1 MAGRESKKP
10 AFTAYPRQR
19 EAIEHVRGPIL
30 LVAGAGTGKTAV
42 LIQRIAHLIRAGHAK
57 PHEILAVTYTENA
70 AREMRERVAAEL
82 QGTDLNG
89 LQACTFHAYCFNLLI
104 RNDRQFGVLDDN
116 DLYVYL
122 RQHIR
127 ELGLK
132 YFVRAANVGKFL
144 KDLLD
149 FMRRCQ
155 DELVTPKKYAEYVE
169 RVEHGELRIHRV
181 TSSKHSDELTDEEV
195 LGRCREI
202 AAVFATVEKMLREK
216 NLGTFGHMITRALEL
231 VETDAG
237 VLAAEQKRARFLLVD
252 EFQDANFAQ
261 IRLLNRLA
269 GEDRNVFAVG
279 DPDQAIYRFRGA
291 STAAFDIFLRHFP
304 GAKVVRLDKNRRST
318 RPILQ
323 CAHALIDENPPILA
337 AGPDG
342 YSSARRTPLEAA
354 REEEAQQQGTP
365 LKSAPV
371 EVILGTK
378 ELEAA
383 DVAST
388 LQDSKKELRCA
399 WSDFA
404 ILYRSHL
411 HRTELVEELIAQGVP
426 FIIEDMDVMDTPP
439 VRDLVACMGA
449 VVSPSDSTSLFRV
462 AALPQFAMDPQELRA
477 VMKSVKRGTSLASVL
492 PKVEGGTRVLE
503 RLQTVRAEVQSE
515 ETKALQALQLIARGF
530 ELDADSPAVQAVFD
544 FVRNW
549 QEKPIISSGHLAEL
563 LEYLKYFGE
572 AGGTINVKTSLSADA
587 VRLMTAHAAKGLE
600 FQHVFILRA
609 NSGAF
614 PTSYKEPLVEFP
626 AELRD
631 KDSAAAGEGKQL
643 NEEEERRL
651 FYVAMTRARDSL
663 RIYAKPGVGK
673 DHTPPGF
680 VRPLLK
686 KRNLKPYLIEREARP
701 MQVDLFGGSA
711 QVEAAGA
718 AVTAWLELPPPE
730 GLHTSLSATAI
741 QTYETCPLKFKLD
754 REWKIP
760 GEIPAATQYGA
771 AMHLALRHYYDG
783 VRFGRP
789 ASAAEVIAVFQE
801 EFAKAVIEDPYQ
813 RELYERQ
820 GVGQLT
826 DFVAAAERSG
836 FPEVLHTEQVFELRI
851 GSTTVNGRIDRI
863 DRVNG
868 EQVAIV
874 DYKTGK
880 PQSQDDA
887 DKSLQLSIYA
897 LAAREKWGYRAE
909 RLMFHNLEDN
919 SPVVTRRG
927 EFDLREARERVE
939 EVAENIRAG
948 KFEPASGFHCNWCG
962 YRTLCPATEKRWY
975 MPAPTAM
982 KPRGG

>member
-1 MAGRESKKP
+1 MAVAEVKKAP
-10 AFTAYPRQR
+10 FIAYARQR
-19 EAIEHVRGPIL
+19 EAIDHVSGPML
-30 LVAGAGTGKTAV
+30 VVAGAGTGKTAV
-42 LIQRIAHLIRAGHAK
+42 LIHRIASLIRAGHAK

-70 AREMRERVAAEL
+70 SREMRDRVAAEL
-82 QGTDLNG
+82 QDTNISG

-104 RNDRQFGVLDDN
+104 RHERRFGVLDDN

-155 DELVTPKKYAEYVE
+155 DELVTPEKYAEYV
-169 RVEHGELRIHRV
+169 RCVGAGELRIPRV
-181 TSSKHSDELTDEEV
+181 TSSKHADDLTDDEV
-195 LGRCREI
+195 VGRCREI
-202 AAVFATVEKMLREK
+202 ASVFAIVENILREK

-231 VETDAG
+231 VEKNSEI
-237 VLAAEQKRARFLLVD
+237 LAQEQKRARFLLVD

-261 IRLLNRLA
+261 IRLLSLLA
-269 GEDRNVFAVG
+269 GPEKNIFAVG

-291 STAAFDIFLRHFP
+291 STAAFDVFLRHFP
-304 GAKVVRLDKNRRST
+304 EAKIVRLDKNRRST

-323 CAHALIDENPPILA
+323 CAHALISENPPILSA
-337 AGPDG
+337 MDG
-342 YSSARRTPLEAA
+342 HSLAERTPLESA
-354 REEEAQQQGTP
+354 REEEAQQRGTT
-365 LKSAPV
+365 LKSVPV
-371 EVILGTK
+371 EAILGTK
-378 ELEAA
+378 EHEAA
-383 DVAST
+383 DVVST
-388 LQDSKKELRCA
+388 IQECKKQLRCH

-404 ILYRSHL
+404 ILYRSHF
-411 HRTELVEELIAQGVP
+411 HRAELVEELSEQGVP

-439 VRDLVACMGA
+439 VRDLLACMGA
-449 VVSPSDSTSLFRV
+449 VVSPSDSISLFRV
-462 AALPQFAMDPQELRA
+462 AALPRFGIDPNELRTA
-477 VMKSVKRGTSLASVL
+477 MKSVKRGTSLGTVL
-492 PKVEGGTRVLE
+492 PKVQGGMRVVE
-503 RLQTVRAEVQSE
+503 RVQTVRAEVQRQE
-515 ETKALQALQLIARGF
+515 IKALDALQIIARGF
-530 ELDADSPAVQAVFD
+530 ELDTDSPAAQALLD

-572 AGGTINVKTSLSADA
+572 AGGTINVKTSPLDNA
-587 VRLMTAHAAKGLE
+587 VRLLTAHAAKGLE
-600 FQHVFILRA
+600 FNNVFILRA
-609 NSGAF
+609 NSSAF
-614 PTSYKEPLVEFP
+614 PASYKEALVEFP
-626 AELRD
+626 AELRH

-643 NEEEERRL
+643 NDEEERRL

-673 DHTPPGF
+673 DRTPAGF
-680 VRPLLK
+680 VRSLLK
-686 KRNLKPYLIEREARP
+686 SHKLKPHLTERDALP

-711 QVEAAGA
+711 RGESSGT

-730 GLHTSLSATAI
+730 GLHTVLSATAI

-771 AMHLALRHYYDG
+771 AMHLALRHYFDG

-789 ASAAEVIAVFQE
+789 IQAADVIAIFQE
-801 EFAKAVIEDPYQ
+801 EFAKAIIEDPYQ

-826 DFVAAAERSG
+826 DFVERSERNG
-836 FPEVLHTEQVFELRI
+836 FPQVLHTEQVFEIKI

-863 DRVNG
+863 DRIEG
-868 EQVAIV
+868 DAVAIV

-880 PQSQDDA
+880 PQLQDDA
-887 DKSLQLSIYA
+887 DKSLQLTIYA
-897 LAAREKWGYRAE
+897 LAAREKWGYRTDH
-909 RLMFHNLEDN
+909 LTFHNLEDN

-927 EFDLREARERVE
+927 ELELREAREQVQS
-939 EVAENIRAG
+939 VAENIRLG
-948 KFEPASGFHCNWCG
+948 KFDPKSGFHCSWCG

-975 MPAPTAM
+975 MPSPKVM
-982 KPRGG
+982 KARES